1 MGWRNLSP
9 QQMFIALADEHVPR
23 YRFMGTSAEQF
34 RTWKQTVLPAVKA
47 TLGDPPPKTPLDPHL
62 QAEWTHDGLL
72 KQRWILDVSKHIS
85 AVVQVN
91 YPAAAAGAGGAAAT
105 RARASDAGGPSRLP
119 AILCWHGHFFGGK
132 EVVMGNASSPELQ
145 AVLARHRCDYGH
157 SMAKQGFITFA
168 LDWFGF
174 GERNDDDKPNWRSRP
189 GQKDW
194 CDVYYLHATML
205 GMTPLGIYV
214 AHGMAVTDFVC
225 SLPRVDPDRLGV
237 MGLSAGGTLALW
249 SALCDPRMKASELI
263 CYSDLWPA
271 FGYRDINYCGMEI
284 APGLFKLVDVPDLEG
299 LLAPAPLLLDIG
311 VHDTCYKVDT
321 AMECYEQVRRIYRV
335 AGAEDKL
342 ELDLFPGEHA
352 WGANKSAAFFG
363 KHLRG

>member
-9 QQMFIALADEHVPR
+9 QQMFIALANEHVPR
-23 YRFMGTSAEQF
+23 FRFSGTTTEQF
-34 RTWKQTVLPAVKA
+34 RKWKREALPAVIA
-47 TLGDPPPKTPLDPHL
+47 TLGDPPQRTPLEPRL

-72 KQRWILDVSKHIS
+72 KQRWILDVSRHIS
-85 AVVQVN
+85 AIVQIN
-91 YPAAAAGAGGAAAT
+91 YPDSGAGVAAGT
-105 RARASDAGGPSRLP
+105 DKLP

-132 EVVMGNASSPELQ
+132 EAVMGNDSSPELK
-145 AVLARHRCDYGH
+145 AVLQRHNNDYGH
-157 SMAKQGFITFA
+157 RMAREGFITFA
-168 LDWFGF
+168 LDWFGY
-174 GERNDDDKPNWRSRP
+174 GERNDNEKPNWRSLP
-189 GQKDW
+189 EKKDW

-214 AHGMAVTDFVC
+214 AHGMAVTDFIC
-225 SLPRVDPDRLGV
+225 SLPRVDPERLGV

-271 FGYRDINYCGMEI
+271 FGYRDVNYCGMEI
-284 APGLFKLVDVPDLEG
+284 APGLFKLVDVPDLQG

-321 AMECYEQVRRIYRV
+321 AMECYQQVRKIYRA
-335 AGAEDKL
+335 AGAEDDL

-352 WGANKSAAFFG
+352 WGGNKSAAFFR
-363 KHLRG
+363 KHLGR